1 MTTKSADP
9 LVANNPSAPANDADK
24 VYVPAASFGVSWH
37 DAVPVLSV
45 VPGARLRPVQ
55 REHHRLAPH
64 RRRSIRSRQHRRHRR
79 GIPKVTRGIRLTA
92 NAVGAAGAVTV
103 TVAAGELAGW

>member
-37 DAVPVLSV
+37 DAVPVPLV
-45 VPGARLRPVQ
+45 VAVHVSAPFNVNTTGWPPTGAAVFAFVNTADTAVASPKSPV
-55 REHHRLAPH
+55 A
-64 RRRSIRSRQHRRHRR
+64 SA
-79 GIPKVTRGIRLTA
+79 TA
-92 NAVGAAGAVTV
+92 NAVGAAGAATV